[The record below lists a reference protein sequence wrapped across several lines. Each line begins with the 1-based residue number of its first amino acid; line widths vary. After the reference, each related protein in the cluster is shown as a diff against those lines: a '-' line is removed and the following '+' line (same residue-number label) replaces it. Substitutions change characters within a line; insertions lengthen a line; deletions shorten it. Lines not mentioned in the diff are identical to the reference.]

1 MDDDDEEEF
10 PNLPPLNRLM
20 RGQGKPP
27 FWFHLDSQ
35 DLPASAKL
43 CNKVFKLSAQAEV
56 LRIRPDNHKDKKER
70 SNCDY
75 AHKWKQLRHSIYH
88 RNGKLPHDAPEYLKV
103 FQAVDWGSGH
113 GESPRFEIPFEE
125 TYPTKATKAVH
136 MMVCEPEKFEKVT
149 SQFIKQGKLSQK
161 DLPNESWG
169 AVSANLCYHF
179 SLKDEKCPHWQNCL
193 FLHVS
198 ASRLREQFKLYRCMC
213 GPNDGICKYGKACM
227 YAHKQKELTV
237 PPEFEDPAYPDST
250 NSRTLSCTNRETGL
264 EVSFAI
270 EERYIA
276 NTSRKSDSRMCTQT
290 HDWCNKKDCPHGVHI
305 TSEGWAWLLAK
316 GCKGAPQSPPAY
328 FQEKVSKL
336 LRTRHKIVK
345 KASLETAPNAWGQ
358 SQVPASTLGAQD
370 LQAPQAPQAPPDPP
384 DPQGQ
389 VPPEPLL
396 AISRR
401 WKRQAR
407 PTHATAAEKPTP
419 PYADAIFAYEA
430 GWLWWG
436 GRPENQKVGA
446 SPAADWQS
454 RFQFAILILQCNR
467 LVSVRV
473 VHTHHEVSKI
483 KHTAARLAPSPNY
496 QTGGVVCT

>member
-1 MDDDDEEEF
+1 
-10 PNLPPLNRLM
+10 
-20 RGQGKPP
+20 
-27 FWFHLDSQ
+27 
-35 DLPASAKL
+35 
-43 CNKVFKLSAQAEV
+43 
-56 LRIRPDNHKDKKER
+56 
-70 SNCDY
+70 
-75 AHKWKQLRHSIYH
+75 
-88 RNGKLPHDAPEYLKV
+88 
-103 FQAVDWGSGH
+103 
-113 GESPRFEIPFEE
+113 
-125 TYPTKATKAVH
+125 
-136 MMVCEPEKFEKVT
+136 
-149 SQFIKQGKLSQK
+149 
-161 DLPNESWG
+161 
-169 AVSANLCYHF
+169 
-179 SLKDEKCPHWQNCL
+179 
-193 FLHVS
+193 
-198 ASRLREQFKLYRCMC
+198 
-213 GPNDGICKYGKACM
+213 M